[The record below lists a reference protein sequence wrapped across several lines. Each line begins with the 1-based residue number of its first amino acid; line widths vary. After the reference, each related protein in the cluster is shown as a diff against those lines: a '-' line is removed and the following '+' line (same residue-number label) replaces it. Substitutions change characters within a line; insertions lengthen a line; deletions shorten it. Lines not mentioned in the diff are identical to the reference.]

1 MTERQWSD
9 HGSGM
14 SASRRPAPQA
24 GEAGTTTIPVVRTL
38 VVDDVDEVRD
48 GLIRLM
54 NRVPGIEVVGGARD
68 GAEAV
73 ALTRELRPAVVLMDM
88 RMPGMDGLTATK
100 AITALKD
107 PPAVIVLSAYGDES
121 LVIEA
126 LLSGACGYLV
136 KGTSGVALA
145 EAVQAAARGE
155 ARLAGSVTRP
165 LVQRLVESLTTE
177 RGLRTAAEQAQ
188 RSATQRETENRAM
201 ATRLAGLLDSAPV
214 GIIETD
220 PTGRVLRWN
229 RAAEDIY
236 GWTEAEVLGRV
247 DPSLAD
253 PAVRP
258 ESPGSSSAQHLR
270 SDGSTVEVEVAQ
282 APLVDEDEQLTGGIR
297 IVTDVTERRVLEDRL
312 HHQAFHD
319 LLTGLP
325 NRALFLD
332 RAEAALTRARGTGR
346 PVLVFLLDLDGFK
359 TVNDSLGHL
368 AGDELLTIAASR
380 LARCIGEDD
389 TVARLGGDEFAV
401 LVEQFDDPGIAATLA
416 TRMLAALQEPT
427 WLAGRPLTIDT
438 SIGVAESCGGDDENA
453 LSLLRDADL
462 AMYAAKTSGKARFE
476 RFEPRM
482 RVAVMERA
490 IVENDLRAAL
500 KLDQLRLVYQP
511 IVDMRTR
518 RMQGAEALL
527 RWYHPERGVIPPVS
541 FIPLAEDLGL
551 MTDLGAWV
559 IRSACRQLG
568 AWRRQL
574 PAGGDLYV
582 SVNLSPTQFADP
594 GLLDHVRDCL
604 TESELE
610 PHSLVLEI
618 TEQVLVDQYSRA
630 RAVLAELNQIG
641 VRVAIDDFGSGYSS
655 LAYLLELD
663 VDILKIDKSF
673 IDALTLSPKG
683 PVLVGSILHMAS
695 ALGLRP
701 IAEGIETEE
710 QLDYLLRA
718 NCPSGQGFL
727 FSTPV
732 DPEQIAAI
740 ALAP

>member
-1 MTERQWSD
+1 MIDRQRPD
-9 HGSGM
+9 RGS
-14 SASRRPAPQA
+14 
-24 GEAGTTTIPVVRTL
+24 GEAGASTIPIVRTL

-54 NRVPGIEVVGGARD
+54 ARVPGIEVVGAARD

-73 ALTRELRPAVVLMDM
+73 ALATELRPAVVLMDM

-100 AITALKD
+100 KITALPD
-107 PPAVIVLSAYGDES
+107 APAVIVLSAYGDES

-165 LVQRLVESLTTE
+165 LVQRLVESLTAE

-188 RSATQRETENRAM
+188 RSATERESENRAM

-229 RAAEDIY
+229 RAAEGIY

-247 DPSLAD
+247 DPSLTD
-253 PAVRP
+253 
-258 ESPGSSSAQHLR
+258 PGSSSAQHLR
-270 SDGSTVEVEVAQ
+270 SDGSIVEVEVAQ
-282 APLVDEDEQLTGGIR
+282 APLVDEDERLTGGIR
-297 IVTDVTERRVLEDRL
+297 IVTDVTERRLLEDRL

-332 RAEAALTRARGTGR
+332 RAETALARARVSGQ

-380 LARCIGEDD
+380 LAQCIGADD

-401 LVEQFDDPGIAATLA
+401 LVERFDDPGVAEALA
-416 TRMLAALQEPT
+416 ERMLAALLEPT
-427 WLAGRPLTIDT
+427 WLEGRPLTVDT
-438 SIGVAESCGGDDENA
+438 SIGVVESSGAEDENA

-462 AMYAAKTSGKARFE
+462 AMYAAKTGGKARFA
-476 RFEPRM
+476 RFEPQM
-482 RVAVMERA
+482 RIAVMERA
-490 IVENDLRAAL
+490 IVESDLRAAL

-511 IVDMRTR
+511 IVDIRTR

-551 MTDLGAWV
+551 MTELGAWV
-559 IRSACRQLG
+559 MRSACRQLG

-574 PAGGDLYV
+574 PDGRNLYV

-594 GLLDHVRDCL
+594 GLLDHVQDCL
-604 TESELE
+604 RESDLAPEN
-610 PHSLVLEI
+610 LVLEI
-618 TEQVLVDQYSRA
+618 TEQVLVDQYGRA
-630 RAVLAELNQIG
+630 RAVLAELNRLG

-673 IDALTLSPKG
+673 IDALALRPKAA
-683 PVLVGSILHMAS
+683 VLVGSILHMAS

-701 IAEGIETEE
+701 IAEGIEDEE
-710 QLDYLLRA
+710 QLAYLLAA
-718 NCPSGQGFL
+718 NCPSGQGYL

-732 DPEQIAAI
+732 DPDQIAAI
-740 ALAP
+740 AIAP